1 MKKASKSVNW
11 RKKGV
16 VLMHETSFTVKG
28 IRKAVLLFDTS
39 YGGSRTGLLLEKMVA
54 CFAKI
59 FAGSLLAKTLWQKD
73 VSLSLWHNSLLFLL
87 FKLVHGL
94 LKKLLGTVSCQLNLS
109 LEKSKSYQSY
119 SYLVSHLSLLFLLFG
134 ILAVGVFY
142 LFPLLTALTLLTAIG
157 GAFLV
162 LSNPSRGLFIFAFA
176 LPFLPNIGLLLLAGL
191 VGISFGL
198 SRLRQGR
205 LALQTL
211 SLEPAIILYLLIAV
225 GATAASINL
234 SGSLRDLAIYFFAF
248 VLFFVLTNQI
258 ESKKELKI
266 FLQLLL
272 LGAFL
277 VSLYG
282 IYQYLAGTP
291 LPEGW
296 VDVEQN
302 PAIRTRV
309 YSVFGNP
316 NVLAN
321 FLVLLIP
328 FSFALFLGTKKIAAK
343 ISCFALAAMLCL
355 TLLLTFSRG
364 GWLGL
369 LVGLL
374 AFALLKDRR
383 MLILILIGLLA
394 GAALLPDVFLQRFS
408 TIGSPQ
414 DTSNAYR
421 FRVWQES
428 IGIIEDF
435 PLSGVGLGHEAFMRI
450 YPMYMLDRE
459 KSPFH
464 THNSYLQ
471 ILVETGIIGLLV
483 FLWLLA
489 SYFKRGLKAVASCR
503 DKELKYYMIASM
515 SATVGILIQG
525 LGDVII
531 YLPKI
536 TILFWLN
543 IALLFLAIKIAEQ
556 QATVA
561 P

>member
-1 MKKASKSVNW
+1 
-11 RKKGV
+11 
-16 VLMHETSFTVKG
+16 MHETSFTVKG

-39 YGGSRTGLLLEKMVA
+39 YGGSRTGLLLEGMVA

-59 FAGSLLAKTLWQKD
+59 FAGSLLAKVFWQKD
-73 VSLSLWHNSLLFLL
+73 ASLPLWHNSLLFVL
-87 FKLVHGL
+87 FKLVQEL
-94 LKKLLGTVSCQLNLS
+94 FKKFLGAVSRLLNLS
-109 LEKSKSYQSY
+109 LEKSKSYQSC
-119 SYLVSHLSLLFLLFG
+119 SYLISHLSLLFFLFG
-134 ILAVGVFY
+134 LLAVGVFS
-142 LFPLLTALTLLTAIG
+142 LFPLLTALTLLAAIG
-157 GAFLV
+157 GGFLV
-162 LSNPSRGLFIFAFA
+162 LSNPSRGLFLFAFA
-176 LPFLPNIGLLLLAGL
+176 LPFMPNLGLLLLAAL

-205 LALQTL
+205 IALQSL
-211 SLEPAIILYLLIAV
+211 PLEPAIVLYLLIAV

-248 VLFFVLTNQI
+248 VLFFVLINQI
-258 ESKKELKI
+258 ESKKELKV
-266 FLQLLL
+266 FLNLLL
-272 LGAFL
+272 LGAFF

-282 IYQYLAGTP
+282 IYQYLVGTP
-291 LPEGW
+291 LPAGW

-321 FLVLLIP
+321 YLVLLIP
-328 FSFALFLGTKKIAAK
+328 FSFALLLGTKKIAAK
-343 ISCFALAAMLCL
+343 ISYFALAAMLCL

-374 AFALLKDRR
+374 VFALLKDRR

-394 GAALLPDVFLQRFS
+394 GAALLPDVFLQRLS
-408 TIGSPQ
+408 TIGSPR

-421 FRVWQES
+421 IRVWQES
-428 IGIIEDF
+428 MGIVEDF
-435 PLSGVGLGHEAFMRI
+435 PLTGVGLGHEAFMRI
-450 YPMYMLDRE
+450 YPLYMLDRE

-471 ILVETGIIGLLV
+471 ILVETGIIGLIV

-503 DKELKYYMIASM
+503 DQELKYLMIASM
-515 SATVGILIQG
+515 SATVGILTQG
-525 LGDVII
+525 IGDVII

-543 IALLFLAIKIAEQ
+543 IALLFLCIKIAEQ
-556 QATVA
+556 QAATQDLNY
-561 P
+561 